1 MAKDNKPFEKNK
13 DLKKLVL
20 YTVIVNYGQGDNVL
34 RIFKRNKSSA
44 QFVATGEG
52 TASKNV
58 LDILAIEDNRKEII
72 YSVVAEDAINDI
84 KAEIDAY
91 FAINKRNSGIA
102 YTISLSTVM
111 GVALYKFLSQ
121 TVR

>member
-1 MAKDNKPFEKNK
+1 MAKANKPFEKNK

-72 YSVVAEDAINDI
+72 YSVIAEDAINDI

>member
-1 MAKDNKPFEKNK
+1 MAKENKPFEKNK

-72 YSVVAEDAINDI
+72 YTVIAEDAINDI